1 MNIRDIAKLA
11 GVGVSTVSRVLNNH
25 PDVKEST
32 REKVLEIIKD
42 SNYIPNNSARI
53 LKQNNTKNIGVLAKG
68 GFNPFFSEMKL
79 SFRAFVL
86 PQKPDLVVK
95 ANSKYERMFMLVI
108 IVMAILSIV
117 LGVFSS
123 PFINKIASLLGGNAL

>member
-42 SNYIPNNSARI
+42 SNYIPNNSEII
-53 LKQNNTKNIGVLAKG
+53 LKILA
-68 GFNPFFSEMKL
+68 F
-79 SFRAFVL
+79 
-86 PQKPDLVVK
+86 
-95 ANSKYERMFMLVI
+95 
-108 IVMAILSIV
+108 
-117 LGVFSS
+117 
-123 PFINKIASLLGGNAL
+123 

>member
-53 LKQNNTKNIGVLAKG
+53 LKQNNTKNIGVLVKG
-68 GFNPFFSEMKL
+68 VFNPLFSEMISVIGNKI
-79 SFRAFVL
+79 
-86 PQKPDLVVK
+86 KE
-95 ANSKYERMFMLVI
+95 SKYTMIF
-108 IVMAILSIV
+108 
-117 LGVFSS
+117 
-123 PFINKIASLLGGNAL
+123 